1 VNMTTVDKT
10 SPIPAYFQIYQ
21 YIKNKVSSNEWQ
33 IGMQIPTERELT
45 ELFGVSRMTVRHAFT
60 ILAQEGIVLR
70 EVGKGSFIAEPKIN
84 QTLRKLTGFSEDMLA
99 QGKKPSTKVLEAGY
113 IEAEPFLAEKFK
125 IPVGARVFRLKRL
138 RLADNKPMC
147 LETVYL
153 TEKNSKGLMDE
164 DLSQSLY
171 SLLRE
176 KMGVIPVRAKQQIQA
191 GLSTRD
197 EANLLRIGVG
207 DAVLRLT
214 RYTFDENNEQIEIV
228 ISAYRGDLYVFDVEL
243 VALEG

>member
-1 VNMTTVDKT
+1 MTTVDKT

-21 YIKNKVSSNEWQ
+21 YIKNKISTNEWQ

-45 ELFGVSRMTVRHAFT
+45 ELFGVSRMTVRHAFN
-60 ILAQEGIVLR
+60 ILTQEGIVLR

-113 IEAEPFLAEKFK
+113 LEAEPFLAEKFK
-125 IPVGARVFRLKRL
+125 IPVGAKVFRLKRL

-153 TEKNSKGLMDE
+153 TEKNSQGLLDE
-164 DLSQSLY
+164 DLSQSFY

-176 KMGVIPVRAKQQIQA
+176 KIGIIPVRAKQQIQA

-197 EANLLRIGVG
+197 EANLLRIGVR

-214 RYTFDENNEQIEIV
+214 RYTFDKNNEQIEIV